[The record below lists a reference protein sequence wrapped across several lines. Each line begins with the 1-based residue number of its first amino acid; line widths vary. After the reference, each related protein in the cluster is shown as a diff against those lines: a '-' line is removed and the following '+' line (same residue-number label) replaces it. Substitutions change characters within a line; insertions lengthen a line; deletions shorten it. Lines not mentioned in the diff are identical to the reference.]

1 MFNKKQMMSGWGLV
15 VWISAVMD
23 FLVYGL
29 LKQILLQGS
38 CSFISYQSQLADAHR
53 WFMAHSQTVG

>member
-1 MFNKKQMMSGWGLV
+1 MFNKKQMMSGWGLII
-15 VWISAVMD
+15 WISAVMD

-38 CSFISYQSQLADAHR
+38 CSFIGYQSQLADAHR
-53 WFMAHSQTVG
+53 